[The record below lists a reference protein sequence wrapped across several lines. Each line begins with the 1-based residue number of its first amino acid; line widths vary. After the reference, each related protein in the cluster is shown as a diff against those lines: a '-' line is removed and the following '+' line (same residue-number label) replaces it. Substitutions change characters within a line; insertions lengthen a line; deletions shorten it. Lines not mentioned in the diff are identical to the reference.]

1 MAKGGALRKYRAII
15 ESLGFK
21 ELDVYRVKKGSKEV
35 DIIRAMEL
43 STGKIVTIDLGT
55 LRESLDYTEFYK
67 KVIDEL
73 KKNGITLS
81 ERIISRV
88 GKAVEE
94 LSKRYSVVK
103 EPIKESEGTEINAS
117 QQQ

>member
-1 MAKGGALRKYRAII
+1 LAKGGALRKYRAII

-67 KVIDEL
+67 KVVDGL

-94 LSKRYSVVK
+94 LSKRYG
-103 EPIKESEGTEINAS
+103 IKETVAKSEEPKINVS